1 MDGDP
6 IDLRGAQATTDPDRP
21 TLAVA
26 EGVRPYLTGAE
37 VHELLDRLLAHTS
50 SVSLAFDGL
59 APWAVAVAGVT
70 PTFRRTGAAA
80 PPRAGTG
87 GGSGRRRSRGVGGR
101 RGPRCARR

>member
-50 SVSLAFDGL
+50 SGVLAFDGL

-70 PTFRRTGAAA
+70 PTFRRMGAAA

-87 GGSGRRRSRGVGGR
+87 GG
-101 RGPRCARR
+101 